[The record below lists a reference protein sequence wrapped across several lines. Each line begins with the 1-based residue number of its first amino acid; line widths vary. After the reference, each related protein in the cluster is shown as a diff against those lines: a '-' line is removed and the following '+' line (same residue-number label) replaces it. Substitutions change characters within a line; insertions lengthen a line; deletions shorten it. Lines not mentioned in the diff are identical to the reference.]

1 MFPAHFCNPTTGKR
15 NTNNYHTEN
24 VRTQKY
30 RYYAGVCQDIG
41 GSKEGSGREN
51 KNPINDN
58 KMKKQLFD
66 LTIEEFTSVLLDYQ
80 PTLELSFCCYDEKGN
95 FINKQITDSEDEEV
109 TVRGTYSDFYNAFL
123 KKPYNN
129 GVKEAVKGF
138 LDSHFDYDMQL
149 NRLDIYNYLE
159 HITSNFHE
167 ERIRIVLNEMDC
179 FYNMVYLE
187 DIDSDV
193 QEQYIEKGWEIP
205 TITRENKINGQDHTF
220 EDFEAMREKIYPCRE
235 FMYHNAIG
243 LLNRKL
249 QATKTSSLIYSD
261 DFCENGRTMKITTDV
276 LVRLLDKTGINE
288 NNSDKTKIA
297 KLISYITGFSENT
310 IRQRLSNQEELT
322 SKHKDEIER
331 VNKILSGLN
340 IGISIKYNKNR

>member
-1 MFPAHFCNPTTGKR
+1 
-15 NTNNYHTEN
+15 
-24 VRTQKY
+24 
-30 RYYAGVCQDIG
+30 
-41 GSKEGSGREN
+41 
-51 KNPINDN
+51 
-58 KMKKQLFD
+58 MKKQLFD

-95 FINKQITDSEDEEV
+95 FINKQITDGEDEEV

-123 KKPYNN
+123 KEPCNN

-167 ERIRIVLNEMDC
+167 ERVRIVLNEMDC

-187 DIDSDV
+187 DIDSAV
-193 QEQYIEKGWEIP
+193 QKQYIEKGWEIP
-205 TITRENKINGQDHTF
+205 TIEIKLNEIGAKIEGKDGVTVQDYKT
-220 EDFEAMREKIYPCRE
+220 MREKIYPCRE

-249 QATKTSSLIYSD
+249 QATETSSPIYSD

-276 LVRLLDKTGINE
+276 LVRLLDKIGINE
-288 NNSDKTKIA
+288 VNSDKTKIA